1 MVVTDTQHLEPDRI
15 VAYLARELPPDEL
28 RSVQQHLLDC
38 QDCRQD
44 MAEASK
50 LAGDGRPRR
59 WLAIALP
66 AAAAAV
72 ALVVVFSG
80 QGADTGSAITRG
92 PGAEGV
98 RQFAAVSPAVGA
110 SVAGD
115 SVTFVWRSEGSGAH
129 YAVTVTD
136 ENGDVVWTIG
146 TSDTTV
152 VPPRGVE
159 LTAGRSYF
167 WYVDALLEGARS
179 STTGVQEFTIRP

>member
-15 VAYLARELPPDEL
+15 VAYLARELPADEL
-28 RSVQQHLLDC
+28 RSAQQHMLEC

-44 MAEASK
+44 MAEASL

-59 WLAIALP
+59 WLAIAVP

-72 ALVVVFSG
+72 ALLVMFSG
-80 QGADTGSAITRG
+80 QSPDPDQSITRG
-92 PGAEGV
+92 LVAEGV
-98 RQFAAVSPAVGA
+98 RQFPAVSPAMGA

-115 SVTFVWRSEGSGAH
+115 SVMFVWRSEGRGAH

>member
-15 VAYLARELPPDEL
+15 VAYLARELPADEL
-28 RSVQQHLLDC
+28 RSAQQHMLEC
-38 QDCRQD
+38 QDCRRD
-44 MAEASK
+44 MAEASQ

-59 WLAIALP
+59 WLALAVP
-66 AAAAAV
+66 AAAAAI
-72 ALVVVFSG
+72 ALLVVFSG
-80 QGADTGSAITRG
+80 QGSDPDPAITRG

-110 SVAGD
+110 RVAGD

-136 ENGDVVWTIG
+136 ENGDVVWTVG

-179 STTGVQEFTIRP
+179 STTGVQEFAIRP